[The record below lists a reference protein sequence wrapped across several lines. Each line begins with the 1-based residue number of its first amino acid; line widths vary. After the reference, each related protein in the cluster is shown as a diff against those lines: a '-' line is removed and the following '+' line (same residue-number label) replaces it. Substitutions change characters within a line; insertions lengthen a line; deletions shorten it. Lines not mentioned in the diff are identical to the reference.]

1 MHQDFFPPGIA
12 VLTGAGISKESGID
26 TFRDADGLWN
36 RVDLEEVATLEA
48 WHRDKK
54 KVLDFYNETRSMFR
68 AAGIGPNEAHKALA
82 RLEREYDGEVT
93 IITQNIDLL
102 HEQAGSKRV
111 VHMHGRDGE
120 IRCMKCSTVTESDSD
135 LSPASVCPT
144 CKAVGELRPNIVW
157 FGEMPI
163 HMDEINEVLERCGL
177 FLSIGTS
184 GEVYPAAGFVL
195 QVRRSNPRAHT
206 VELNLEP
213 TGNQTL
219 FRQHIYGPATLTV
232 PAYVDRV
239 LAYGWK

>member
-36 RVDLEEVATLEA
+36 RVNLEEVATLEA

-68 AAGIGPNEAHKALA
+68 AAGIGPNEAHRALA

-111 VHMHGRDGE
+111 IHMHGRDGE
-120 IRCMKCSTVTESDSD
+120 IRCMACKTVFSSDYD
-135 LSPASVCPT
+135 LTPASICPH
-144 CKAVGELRPNIVW
+144 CNSVGELRPNIVW

-163 HMDEINEVLERCGL
+163 HLEEIYEALERCGL
-177 FLSIGTS
+177 FLAIGTS

-195 QVRRSNPRAHT
+195 HVRRHAPRART

-213 TGNQTL
+213 TDNKSL
-219 FRQHIYGPATLTV
+219 FHEHIYGPATETV
-232 PAYVDRV
+232 PPYVTRV
-239 LAYGWK
+239 LTQGWR